1 MLEFLCA
8 TRDTYVL
15 ADRPGDAPSDVNRKW
30 SIRIG
35 GLHQDHLRDAVNRLR
50 QQHLPRTDKPSKK
63 RSLKPT
69 ALLDSLAKALGAK
82 SYDHWLTI
90 EQPKIIALL
99 NEHGMTRPVDLIKW
113 ATPAFTPLAA
123 QQVAD
128 RLFNSGMDI
137 PQRIF
142 TGVGSPLFAAS
153 SYGRLDIDT
162 LAGKYFVNDQQ
173 RYNFCEQYSDQ
184 VVLRAEHMSKK
195 SALGYLDLTGRMLM
209 LNAVREYVDGMFN
222 LLGSNLM
229 QPSTGEPVMRVYNT
243 TQSDR
248 EWDLCLFQLF
258 RAEIE
263 SSSAGWV
270 EVIPVPGNVNLIF
283 LKGQNGAF
291 DWVIRDQRDKVLS
304 TNSLHPFFVQGE
316 IPTAMDQG
324 KLLGHLYYSTA
335 IWRERLEHDAES
347 RHYANG
353 GTAANWP
360 GYQALIE
367 RELVAAQGFQM
378 PRQPSGRVHGDF
390 FAHRIN
396 ERCLMVS
403 PLITIAEF
411 QAFSSRT
418 NWGSLRAE
426 KAHLA
431 HFDHFDDLEAL
442 NSCDPDELPIAL
454 TWLDA
459 VAYCRDFEKHSGLP
473 VRLLTIEEWR
483 QITPPPSINFRAIN
497 TVRSFTVKSGER
509 PNDPI
514 YEQMG
519 WGVVGS
525 DGELGTNSSDVERV
539 DGVMRFGA
547 SLNWVIN
554 SEGLPFLSTA
564 GFAEWLADHRHQ
576 QAPAGCTATH
586 QSIRGGGVERALCP
600 VHSSMSYKG
609 AKVGFRLCYV
619 ANADA

>member
-1 MLEFLCA
+1 
-8 TRDTYVL
+8 
-15 ADRPGDAPSDVNRKW
+15 
-30 SIRIG
+30 
-35 GLHQDHLRDAVNRLR
+35 
-50 QQHLPRTDKPSKK
+50 
-63 RSLKPT
+63 
-69 ALLDSLAKALGAK
+69 
-82 SYDHWLTI
+82 
-90 EQPKIIALL
+90 
-99 NEHGMTRPVDLIKW
+99 
-113 ATPAFTPLAA
+113 
-123 QQVAD
+123 
-128 RLFNSGMDI
+128 
-137 PQRIF
+137 
-142 TGVGSPLFAAS
+142 
-153 SYGRLDIDT
+153 
-162 LAGKYFVNDQQ
+162 
-173 RYNFCEQYSDQ
+173 
-184 VVLRAEHMSKK
+184 MSEK
-195 SALGYLDLTGRMLM
+195 SALSYLDLTGRMLM
-209 LNAVREYVDGMFN
+209 LNAVREHVDGMFN

-229 QPSTGEPVMRVYNT
+229 QPSTGDPVMRVYNT
-243 TQSDR
+243 TESDR
-248 EWDLCLFQLF
+248 EWDLCLFRLF

-263 SSSAGWV
+263 SSGAGWV

-283 LKGQNGAF
+283 LKGQDGAF

-316 IPTAMDQG
+316 IPTAMDHG

-347 RHYANG
+347 RHYSNG

-378 PRQPSGRVHGDF
+378 PRQPSGRVNGDF

-403 PLITIAEF
+403 PLITITEF

-418 NWGSLRAE
+418 GWCSLRAE

-431 HFDHFDDLEAL
+431 HFDQFDDLEAL
-442 NSCDPDELPIAL
+442 NSCDLDELPIAL

-459 VAYCRDFEKHSGLP
+459 VAYCRDFEKLSGLP

-497 TVRSFTVKSGER
+497 TVRSFKVKSGER

-525 DGELGTNSSDVERV
+525 DGELGANSSDVERV

-547 SLNWVIN
+547 SLNWVN
-554 SEGLPFLSTA
+554 NREGLPFLSTA

-576 QAPAGCTATH
+576 QAPAGCAATH